1 MLGTLANAT
10 AVVTG
15 SAAGLL
21 LGRKLPERLFDLVRD
36 VVGLFTLVLGVG
48 MAVTAKNPLVQLF
61 SLIIGAIVGES
72 LKIEERLEKLA
83 SLFSS
88 GSSRF
93 VDGLMTAFL
102 TYCVGPMTIVGSIKD
117 GLGDPTILL
126 TKSEMDG
133 IVSVAYAASLGVGVL
148 ASAAPLLLFQG
159 SLVLIGWVTKAIFPE
174 TVVSEITACGGV
186 LLIGVGVNLLKLRKV
201 KVGNTLPSLLFAAL
215 LAWALA

>member
-1 MLGTLANAT
+1 MLGTLANAA
-10 AVVTG
+10 AVVAG

-21 LGRKLPERLFDLVRD
+21 LGRKLPERLFELARD

-61 SLIIGAIVGES
+61 SLVIGAIVGES

-83 SLFSS
+83 SRFSS
-88 GSSRF
+88 GGSRF

-126 TKSEMDG
+126 TKSVMDG
-133 IVSVAYAASLGVGVL
+133 VVSVAYAASLGVGVL
-148 ASAAPLLLFQG
+148 ASAAPLLFFQG
-159 SLVLIGWVTKAIFPE
+159 SLALIGWVTKAIFPE
-174 TVVSEITACGGV
+174 IVISEITACGGV
-186 LLIGVGVNLLKLRKV
+186 LLIGVGINLLKLRKV
-201 KVGNTLPSLLFAAL
+201 KAGNALLSLLFAAF
-215 LAWALA
+215 LAWALV

>member
-1 MLGTLANAT
+1 MLGTLANAA
-10 AVVTG
+10 AVTVG
-15 SAAGLL
+15 STAGLL
-21 LGRKLPERLFDLVRD
+21 LGRKLPERLFELARD

-48 MAVTAKNPLVQLF
+48 MATAARNPLVQLF
-61 SLIIGAIVGES
+61 SLIAGAAVGES

-83 SLFSS
+83 SRFS
-88 GSSRF
+88 GGGSRF

-126 TKSEMDG
+126 TKSVMDG

-159 SLVLIGWVTKAIFPE
+159 SLALIGWATKAAFPE
-174 TVVSEITACGGV
+174 AVVSEITACGGV

-215 LAWALA
+215 LAWAAA